1 MTHPSFNPFLSAAD
15 RNTIAKWRRGV
26 AAFYAS
32 IALLTLLGVA
42 AAHYRGEGA
51 QDHVVNLRTLPMN

>member
-1 MTHPSFNPFLSAAD
+1 MTRPSFNPFLSAAD

-32 IALLTLLGVA
+32 IALLTLLGLLPLITA
-42 AAHYRGEGA
+42 ARGPK
-51 QDHVVNLRTLPMN
+51 TTW